1 MNEQLDNLRYPIGQ
15 FEYGKP
21 YTIDD
26 TRKHIKILSKFPKEL
41 KKAVKKLKSGDLEKT
56 YRPGGWTVRQV
67 ILHLA
72 DSHINAYTRLK
83 LAVTENTP
91 IIKPYEENL
100 WAELEDGKHGSVKTS
115 LKLLSALHS
124 RWTHFLKSLQEDDL
138 EKGYYH
144 PASKRTVP
152 LQEAIALYVWH
163 SQHHLGHIQLVAEGK
178 AKAPSGKKAE
188 EEDKK
193 GHSDKKTKS
202 DASAKTPKK
211 RVISD
216 EHREKIRAAQV
227 ARHAKKAGIAQETP
241 AAPATSAPKRGRKAG
256 VKAAVTAPTTAA
268 AEAPKRGRKPGVKA
282 AAAAPT
288 TTTTEAPKRGRK
300 PGVKAAAAAPTTTAT
315 EAPKRGRK
323 PGVKA
328 AVAAPT
334 TTTTEAPKRGRKP
347 GVKAAVAAPTT
358 ATTEAPKRG
367 RKPGVKAAAAAPTTA
382 TTEAPKRGRKP
393 GVKAVVNVP
402 VATADTT
409 KRKRRTKEEMEA
421 ARTTAPV
428 TTKAP
433 KAPKA
438 PKVAK
443 ASALNADGTPKKRG
457 LSPERMA
464 EIRAL
469 RGVKKAETATTAA
482 PVKAAKAVKAV
493 KAPATNGDG
502 APKKR
507 GLSPERMAE
516 IRALR
521 GAKKTAE
528 AKVATPKA
536 PKVPK
541 AVKVAKAPALN
552 ADGTPKKRGLSP
564 ERMAEIRALRGK
576 K

>member
-1 MNEQLDNLRYPIGQ
+1 MKEQLDNLKYPIGQ

-56 YRPGGWTVRQV
+56 YRPDGWTIRQV

-115 LKLLSALHS
+115 LKLLGALHS

-144 PASKRTVP
+144 PASKRTVSV
-152 LQEAIALYVWH
+152 QEAIALYVWH
-163 SQHHLGHIQLVAEGK
+163 SQHHLGHIQLVGEGK
-178 AKAPSGKKAE
+178 SKSSGSKKTE

-193 GHSDKKTKS
+193 GTPDKKSKS
-202 DASAKTPKK
+202 DASAKAPKK

-227 ARHAKKAGIAQETP
+227 ARHAKKAGILQETP
-241 AAPATSAPKRGRKAG
+241 AGTETP
-256 VKAAVTAPTTAA
+256 
-268 AEAPKRGRKPGVKA
+268 APKRGRKPGVKA
-282 AAAAPT
+282 AATPT
-288 TTTTEAPKRGRK
+288 A
-300 PGVKAAAAAPTTTAT
+300 
-315 EAPKRGRK
+315 
-323 PGVKA
+323 
-328 AVAAPT
+328 
-334 TTTTEAPKRGRKP
+334 
-347 GVKAAVAAPTT
+347 

-367 RKPGVKAAAAAPTTA
+367 RKPGVKAAAAATTTA

-393 GVKAVVNVP
+393 GVKAVAATTASTTEAPKRGRKPGVKAVAATSTATTEAPKRGRKPGVKAVADVP
-402 VATADTT
+402 VAAVDTT

-421 ARTTAPV
+421 ARTAAPV
-428 TTKAP
+428 TAKAPKAVKAP
-433 KAPKA
+433 KAPKT
-438 PKVAK
+438 
-443 ASALNADGTPKKRG
+443 NADGTPKKRG

-482 PVKAAKAVKAV
+482 PVKAAKPAKAVKAV

-528 AKVATPKA
+528 AEVITPKAPALNADGTPKKRGLSPERMAEIRALRGAKKTAEAEVITPKA
-536 PKVPK
+536 PKAPK

>member
-1 MNEQLDNLRYPIGQ
+1 MKEHLDNLRYPIGQ

-56 YRPGGWTVRQV
+56 YRPDGWTIRQV

-100 WAELEDGKHGSVKTS
+100 WAELEDGKHGSIKTS
-115 LKLLSALHS
+115 LKLLGALHS

-138 EKGYYH
+138 EKGFYH
-144 PASKRTVP
+144 PASKRTVSV
-152 LQEAIALYVWH
+152 QEAIALYVWH
-163 SQHHLGHIQLVAEGK
+163 SQHHLGHILLVGEGK
-178 AKAPSGKKAE
+178 SKSSGSKKTE

-193 GHSDKKTKS
+193 GTPDKKSKS
-202 DASAKTPKK
+202 DASAKAPKK
-211 RVISD
+211 RIISD

-227 ARHAKKAGIAQETP
+227 ARHAKKAGIVQETP
-241 AAPATSAPKRGRKAG
+241 AGTETPAPKRGRKAG
-256 VKAAVTAPTTAA
+256 AKAALAPATPA
-268 AEAPKRGRKPGVKA
+268 KRGRKPGVKA
-282 AAAAPT
+282 AATPT
-288 TTTTEAPKRGRK
+288 IATTEAPKRGRK
-300 PGVKAAAAAPTTTAT
+300 PGVKAA
-315 EAPKRGRK
+315 
-323 PGVKA
+323 
-328 AVAAPT
+328 
-334 TTTTEAPKRGRKP
+334 
-347 GVKAAVAAPTT
+347 AAPTT

-367 RKPGVKAAAAAPTTA
+367 RKPGVKAAATTTATTTATTEAPKRGRKPGVKAAAATTTATTEAPKRGRKPGVKAAAAPTTA

-393 GVKAVVNVP
+393 GAKAVADVP

-421 ARTTAPV
+421 ARTAAPV
-428 TTKAP
+428 TAKAPKAVKAP
-433 KAPKA
+433 KAPKT
-438 PKVAK
+438 
-443 ASALNADGTPKKRG
+443 NADGTPKKRG

-469 RGVKKAETATTAA
+469 RGVKKAETAATAA
-482 PVKAAKAVKAV
+482 PVKATKAVKAV

-528 AKVATPKA
+528 AAVITPKVAKA
-536 PKVPK
+536 PK
-541 AVKVAKAPALN
+541 AVKAAKAPALN